1 MLAFD
6 GQSAAAGAGC
16 NNAKY
21 QMQVEASSLIA
32 PISAE
37 SPCGVDLDESQPLTL
52 AAFDGYR
59 LFGQMAPWPKDKQPD
74 WREIR
79 DRSLEVL
86 GTSKDLR
93 VLSHLAASELRIEGL
108 APFAETIKAAASW
121 LDTWWAEVYPRVDDD
136 AILRRNALNGFADR
150 IAVVDGLRR
159 APLLSH
165 RQLGAY
171 CIRDIEI
178 AQGELAPG
186 PDEAPKDASQLD
198 ALLSALETDALQSIA
213 TQLRETAEGL
223 RAIETTMRDRGG
235 SDAAPDFSAPM
246 RLLVRT
252 QGLIETQLATRAP
265 AEASAANGSNAAHG
279 VSGNRAPGAI
289 GTRDD
294 ALRALDAVAAF
305 FRANEPSSPVPLFIE
320 RAKRLVG
327 KDFLTVLEDVIPDAV
342 PQAKSVGGVRDAE

>member
-1 MLAFD
+1 
-6 GQSAAAGAGC
+6 
-16 NNAKY
+16 
-21 QMQVEASSLIA
+21 MQVEASSLVE
-32 PISAE
+32 PISTE

-93 VLSHLAASELRIEGL
+93 VLAHLAASELRTEGL
-108 APFAETIKAAASW
+108 APFTETIKAAASW
-121 LDTWWAEVYPRVDDD
+121 LGTWWTEVYPRVDDD

-159 APLLSH
+159 APLLAH

-178 AQGELAPG
+178 AKGELTPG
-186 PDEAPKDASQLD
+186 PDETPKDASALD
-198 ALLSALETDALQSIA
+198 ALLSALETEALQSRV
-213 TQLRETAEGL
+213 TQLREAAEGL
-223 RAIETTMRDRGG
+223 RAIETVMRDRGG
-235 SDAAPDFSAPM
+235 SEAAPDFSAPL

-252 QGLIETQLATRAP
+252 QSLLETQLASRAP
-265 AEASAANGSNAAHG
+265 AGASAADAAADGAHG
-279 VSGNRAPGAI
+279 FGIRAPGAI

-294 ALRALDAVAAF
+294 AVKALDAVAAF
-305 FRANEPSSPVPLFIE
+305 FRASEPSSPVPLFIE

-327 KDFLTVLEDVIPDAV
+327 KDFLAVLEDMVPDSV
-342 PQAKSVGGVRDAE
+342 TQAKSIGGVRDAE

>member
-1 MLAFD
+1 
-6 GQSAAAGAGC
+6 
-16 NNAKY
+16 
-21 QMQVEASSLIA
+21 MQVEASSLVE
-32 PISAE
+32 PISTE

-93 VLSHLAASELRIEGL
+93 VLAHLAASGLRTEGL
-108 APFAETIKAAASW
+108 APYTETIKAAASW
-121 LDTWWAEVYPRVDDD
+121 LGTWWTEVYPRVDDD

-159 APLLSH
+159 APLLTH

-178 AQGELAPG
+178 VKGELTPG
-186 PDEAPKDASQLD
+186 PDETPKDAGAFD
-198 ALLSALETDALQSIA
+198 ALLSALETETLQSTV
-213 TQLRETAEGL
+213 TQLREAAEGL
-223 RAIETTMRDRGG
+223 RAIETAMRDHGG
-235 SDAAPDFSAPM
+235 SDAAPDFSGPM

-252 QGLIETQLATRAP
+252 QGLLEAQLASRAP
-265 AEASAANGSNAAHG
+265 AGASGAEAGADGAPG
-279 VSGNRAPGAI
+279 VGGIRAPGAI

-294 ALRALDAVAAF
+294 AIKALDAVAAF
-305 FRANEPSSPVPLFIE
+305 FRTSEPSSPVPLFIE

-327 KDFLTVLEDVIPDAV
+327 KDFLAVLEDMVPDSV
-342 PQAKSVGGVRDAE
+342 TQAKSIGGVRDAE

>member
-1 MLAFD
+1 
-6 GQSAAAGAGC
+6 
-16 NNAKY
+16 
-21 QMQVEASSLIA
+21 MQVEASSLVA
-32 PISAE
+32 PISTE
-37 SPCGVDLDESQPLTL
+37 SPCGVDLDEAQPLTL

-93 VLSHLAASELRIEGL
+93 VLAHLAASGLRTEGL
-108 APFAETIKAAASW
+108 APFTETIKAAASW
-121 LDTWWAEVYPRVDDD
+121 LGTWWAEVYPRVDDD

-159 APLLSH
+159 VPLLAH
-165 RQLGAY
+165 RQLGTY
-171 CIRDIEI
+171 CVRDIEI
-178 AQGELAPG
+178 AKGELAAG
-186 PDEAPKDASQLD
+186 PDETPKDASELD
-198 ALLSALETDALQSIA
+198 ALLSALETEALQSTV
-213 TQLRETAEGL
+213 TQLREAAEGL
-223 RAIETTMRDRGG
+223 RAIETTMRDHGG
-235 SDAAPDFSAPM
+235 TEAAPDFSAPM

-252 QGLIETQLATRAP
+252 QALLETQLASRAP
-265 AEASAANGSNAAHG
+265 VGASAADGGADGSSV
-279 VSGNRAPGAI
+279 VSGIRAPGAI

-294 ALRALDAVAAF
+294 AVRALDAVAAF
-305 FRANEPSSPVPLFIE
+305 FRSNEPSSPVPLFIE

-327 KDFLTVLEDVIPDAV
+327 KDFLTVLEDVIPDSV